1 MLHLPIRGD
10 GNEHFAVFSPDGLS
24 LLAVDG
30 SSLEILDMPPH
41 GVPPSCVLEPADF
54 AATQNN
60 YNQSR
65 LPDLP
70 KIHALRSQLLSS
82 TGSDPWTL
90 FGKWYFADSGRRTLS
105 PWSQIS
111 LESYGSLLIERGDRE
126 SLESAR
132 SYLTTIRRGL
142 QRSLR
147 LWQSWPQVQLHRTKR
162 TEYHQDLIVG

>member
-1 MLHLPIRGD
+1 MWDARTGDMLDLPIRGD

-41 GVPPSCVLEPADF
+41 GVPPSCVLELADF

-70 KIHALRSQLLSS
+70 KIHALRSRSFSVRLAVIRGRFLASGTSQ
-82 TGSDPWTL
+82 T
-90 FGKWYFADSGRRTLS
+90 ADGGRF
-105 PWSQIS
+105 
-111 LESYGSLLIERGDRE
+111 
-126 SLESAR
+126 
-132 SYLTTIRRGL
+132 RRGV
-142 QRSLR
+142 R
-147 LWQSWPQVQLHRTKR
+147 LAWKAMAAS
-162 TEYHQDLIVG
+162 